1 MSKLRIFS
9 LTKIFI
15 KDFYLN
21 LPIFDRER
29 RKFNTRSIFFWLL
42 IILLVGIIYI
52 SYQII
57 NFLMQINQT
66 EIFIDLYLPIVG
78 IILTFQIILVCA
90 NIFFFSKDIRMIL
103 HMPIK
108 PVELLLAK
116 LNVLLFMIYISEIFF
131 ALIPFTLYGLM
142 VNVHFM
148 FYLWEIIVLV
158 FFPILLATIIG
169 SIMLIIMRFT
179 KFIKNKDL
187 FQLIITSLLLMVV
200 FFIQFKVTTELV
212 TFNNNEEVLQQVG
225 TVNDKFKN
233 IGNYFLVINP
243 SIDIL
248 SNPNSFSAF
257 IALLKLIIF
266 DFIGLM
272 IFLVIGKFTY
282 LKDILRNIVNYTN
295 KKKKAVMKNKK
306 SRSHS
311 IGMTYILKETKML
324 IRQPTFFMQCVF
336 PVIIVLITCIM
347 LIGIFSPVIDEL
359 LQTANNGEFNKMS
372 FNAEILCY
380 ILIILQ
386 VLFSISNI
394 SLTAVSRDGRSA
406 LFVKYIPVELYKQF
420 IYKIMPQV
428 LLNLLLTIVLLSI
441 LWYFLP
447 FMNII
452 YIFFVF
458 VVAMM
463 INFINSYLM
472 LVVDLRRPNLN
483 WSTEYAV
490 VKKSNNK
497 MFQYVF
503 MIINVL
509 FLMYLAKIFE
519 NVNIIITCVSEILIF
534 VIIFIVIDRCV
545 KKWQDKL
552 FNKII

>member
-57 NFLMQINQT
+57 NFLMQINQP

-158 FFPILLATIIG
+158 LFPILLATIIG

-306 SRSHS
+306 SRFHS

-519 NVNIIITCVSEILIF
+519 NVNIIIICVSEILIF